1 MHFSKSGVIRFCWIA
16 LICTLLCE
24 QSVWSEYHPK
34 TFHVEGTVR
43 TFFMSSAIAGIK
55 VEFKNENTSK
65 AVFSDN
71 AGFYSADL
79 PVGTYKMTA
88 SWGGREKYQRP
99 IFRVASPR
107 DIFLDIALY
116 PDDPDCDTVV
126 STIVHSDGTVKT
138 SEMTDDDYKDACG
151 GRDYW
156 PIPSKDR
163 IPFDLFVRYG
173 HRHRSA
179 SGNTYNSDPRGPVF
193 VAFNLF
199 TLAADSV
206 VYNTRDQTI
215 QASGNIIVAD
225 GSGKTQH
232 ADAAEFKLEDGQ
244 ATPLK

>member
-1 MHFSKSGVIRFCWIA
+1 MHPSKLWVIAVCLVLFFCIA
-16 LICTLLCE
+16 LSG
-24 QSVWSEYHPK
+24 QSAQVGTHLR

-43 TFFMSSAIAGIK
+43 TFFMSSAVAGIK
-55 VEFKNENTSK
+55 VEFKNENTRK
-65 AVFSDN
+65 AVFSNN

-79 PVGTYKMTA
+79 PVGIYKMTA

-126 STIVHSDGTVKT
+126 TTIVHPDGTVKT
-138 SEMTDDDYKDACG
+138 REMTDDDYKDACG

-163 IPFDLFVRYG
+163 IAFDLFVRYA
-173 HRHRSA
+173 HRQRSA
-179 SGNTYNSDPRGPVF
+179 NRNTYSSDPRGPVF

-199 TLAADSV
+199 TLVADSV

-215 QASGNIIVAD
+215 QSSGNILVAD

-232 ADAAEFKLEDGQ
+232 ADSAAFKLENGQ